1 MNPKID
7 KWCKRLEWI
16 DAQSLEAQ
24 HLQMSNNPDLST
36 INEFHEQI
44 IPSLENAKMKIKKM
58 R

>member
-7 KWCKRLEWI
+7 KWCKRLEWM

-36 INEFHEQI
+36 INEQI